1 MSGYSRI
8 QCCIA
13 FALVVNF
20 LREIV
25 RGIFGGERLA
35 PGGSNDKS
43 YRLIVILP
51 GDGGYVI
58 KCIVPKPDLHSLQQN
73 SVAGSFCNKTPAL

>member
-25 RGIFGGERLA
+25 RGIFGGEILA
-35 PGGSNDKS
+35 AGGSNDKS
-43 YRLIVILP
+43 YGFIIILA
-51 GDGGYVI
+51 GDGGHII

-73 SVAGSFCNKTPAL
+73 SVAGSFYNKTPAL